1 MKTISPDVCASFLIE
16 WNYEIYGDKNT
27 AGKKYLLPSVRLP
40 SGVPIFQ
47 AAFDIVSKE
56 KNKSNAAL
64 YDITTRSS
72 IATANKLDS
81 TVERVYFQYSSM
93 DLGKF
98 VCNKYLNRTKTFSQ
112 SLLGTYSGLANKTKT
127 FPGKYHFDISATH
140 SDYVYELCDQLM
152 ATEMWPE
159 NNALKL
165 SDIEFVVS
173 GVTVDAHKAIV
184 CARSPVFAAMF
195 ANEMLESRI
204 GRVNITDVSVETFRL
219 FLQFLYT
226 GSLDESSFDEQLKYC
241 ADKYQVKTL
250 NDLCCGLLVQQ
261 DSERCKDLRRR
272 VECRS
277 ERYAYEGCIYFSI

>member
-1 MKTISPDVCASFLIE
+1 M
-16 WNYEIYGDKNT
+16 N
-27 AGKKYLLPSVRLP
+27 
-40 SGVPIFQ
+40 
-47 AAFDIVSKE
+47 
-56 KNKSNAAL
+56 
-64 YDITTRSS
+64 
-72 IATANKLDS
+72 
-81 TVERVYFQYSSM
+81 
-93 DLGKF
+93 LGKF

-112 SLLGTYSGLANKTKT
+112 SEMVAHSDSANNRNT
-127 FPGKYHFDISATH
+127 FHNTFHFDISAAH

-159 NNALKL
+159 NNAPKL

-219 FLQFLYT
+219 FLLFLYT
-226 GSLDESSFDEQLKYC
+226 GLLDESSFDEKLKYC

-250 NDLCCGLLVQQ
+250 SDLCGGLLAQQ

-272 VECRS
+272 VACRS
-277 ERYAYEGCIYFSI
+277 ERYAFEGCVYLSLYNICTDLLFLKGQGDF